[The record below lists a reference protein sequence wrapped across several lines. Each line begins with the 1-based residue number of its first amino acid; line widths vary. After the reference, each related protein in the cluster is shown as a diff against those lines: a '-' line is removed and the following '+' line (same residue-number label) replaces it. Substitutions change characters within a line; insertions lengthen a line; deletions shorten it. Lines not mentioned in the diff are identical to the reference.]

1 MTVVSLG
8 QKINGC
14 NILSSKKSSHFSI
27 CAIVVLNSIQLNEFR
42 PFYLF
47 SRFLCKNYFRKAR
60 NMATRLDGKII
71 AGEIR
76 AELKDRVNFIRQRF
90 FSVGLSS

>member
-27 CAIVVLNSIQLNEFR
+27 SAIVVLNEFR

-47 SRFLCKNYFRKAR
+47 SRFLFKNYFRKAR